1 MHELI
6 CVANQLAG
14 FCMRRDFAKRYFRTN
29 INSNSLVMLASKNYL
44 WKWLNIPCEVEL
56 PRAAINGY

>member
-29 INSNSLVMLASKNYL
+29 INSNSLVMLVSKSYL
-44 WKWLNIPCEVEL
+44 WKCLNIPGEVGL
-56 PRAAINGY
+56 PCAAINGY